1 MNTDYLPASEA
12 PTESPPA
19 DAPRRVQTPAS
30 PIARPGRARM
40 LAAGATLALLFAAC
54 SGASPSTNGVAS
66 LPSASAGAAV
76 QASATPTPNA
86 SDQYAQ
92 ILAYSQCMR
101 AHGITDFPDPQA
113 GAGGGYGLQIRV
125 HPGSDLDPNSPKFQA
140 AQTTCQSLMPAPKPG
155 QAGNQEANKQ
165 QALAFS
171 QCMRAHGVTNFPDP
185 QFNSNGGVTLGG
197 GPNSGID
204 PNSPTFQA
212 AQQACQSLLRGANS
226 GTSTNNGAGSST
238 PGGSSQP

>member
-1 MNTDYLPASEA
+1 MNTDHLPASDGSTA
-12 PTESPPA
+12 SPPA
-19 DAPRRVQTPAS
+19 DATRRVRTPAS
-30 PIARPGRARM
+30 PSARPSRARV
-40 LAAGATLALLFAAC
+40 LAVGAAFALLFAAC
-54 SGASPSTNGVAS
+54 SSAGPSTRGVAS
-66 LPSASAGAAV
+66 LPSTGAGAAA
-76 QASATPTPNA
+76 QAGATPTPNA

-125 HPGSDLDPNSPKFQA
+125 RPGSDLDPNSPKFQT
-140 AQTTCQSLMPAPKPG
+140 AQTACQSLMPAPKTG

-165 QALAFS
+165 KALAFS

-185 QFNSNGGVTLGG
+185 QFNSDGGVTLGG
-197 GPNSGID
+197 PSSGID
-204 PNSPTFQA
+204 PNSPAFQA
-212 AQQACQSLLRGANS
+212 AQQACQSLLPGANG
-226 GTSTNNGAGSST
+226 GTTTNNGAGSGT